1 MIIFRQFDYFRKS
14 TSPEQIKPTCI
25 GGIISLCC
33 IFALTTL
40 IYNELQTLSK
50 PIFKKNA
57 TVSTDPHKNSHIMMN
72 FDVLFPNVPCYL
84 IDINI
89 RTSVN
94 MLENDEISRLMTY
107 RHVSKRGE
115 IIDEW
120 KGLPEKS
127 AFKDMDLNDEEKTP
141 KLIMD
146 FFEKE

>member
-1 MIIFRQFDYFRKS
+1 
-14 TSPEQIKPTCI
+14 
-25 GGIISLCC
+25 
-33 IFALTTL
+33 
-40 IYNELQTLSK
+40 
-50 PIFKKNA
+50 
-57 TVSTDPHKNSHIMMN
+57 MMN

-115 IIDEW
+115 IIEEW

-127 AFKDMDLNDEEKTP
+127 AFQDMDLNDEEKTP